1 MVTTEDKAG
10 TLLSG
15 IVLGLVVCFFKK
27 LGWTGFVV
35 HELRKRYGIFATGLI
50 MDLLWGAWH
59 LSLFSGSAGSSGV
72 LALLGRAPLLAP
84 PGLQG
89 THGWGPVVMLIQ
101 APLAGSQIILIP
113 PAISAAPMVSFDL
126 LFAAALWVVVG
137 AVLVTNRRQI
147 SSQPR

>member
-1 MVTTEDKAG
+1 MLFVLSLTSPAFLATIVTTEDKAG
-10 TLLSG
+10 LLLSG

-35 HELRKRYGIFATGLI
+35 PKLRKRYGIFATGLT

-59 LSLFSGSAGSSGV
+59 LSLFSGSAGSSDA

-89 THGWGPVVMLIQ
+89 THGWGLRPYRKLSRSDAHARPSCWQ
-101 APLAGSQIILIP
+101 PDHPHASGD
-113 PAISAAPMVSFDL
+113 ISGID
-126 LFAAALWVVVG
+126 G
-137 AVLVTNRRQI
+137 VL
-147 SSQPR
+147 